1 MFAVPADESS
11 GDDARDRLVDQ
22 LRAAVAGCTG
32 VAGLRATAA
41 QESRDTGVGL
51 RVTTKD
57 APGPCALVDLLIGP
71 TTTVSVSGPIR
82 E

>member
-22 LRAAVAGCTG
+22 LRAAIAGCPG
-32 VAGLRATAA
+32 VAALRASAA

-57 APGPCALVDLLIGP
+57 ALGPCALVDLLIGP
-71 TTTVSVSGPIR
+71 TTTVSGSGPTR